1 MEVTSETSQTAQR
14 LSKIFLDINGRE
26 FVNHFFKGFQ
36 IIVSEMLTNVTIQ
49 MLVETNLKLLMERF

>member
-1 MEVTSETSQTAQR
+1 MEITSETSETAQR
-14 LSKIFLDINGRE
+14 PSKIFLDINGRE

-49 MLVETNLKLLMERF
+49 MLVETNLKLLMEWF

>member
-1 MEVTSETSQTAQR
+1 MEVTSETSESAQR

-26 FVNHFFKGFQ
+26 FVNNFFKGFQ

>member
-1 MEVTSETSQTAQR
+1 MEITSETSETAQR

-26 FVNHFFKGFQ
+26 FVNHFFKSFQ